1 MREEGVTMLYTFP
14 DYYSEFQ
21 CIAGDCEDTCCAGWQ
36 IVIDTKTLKKY
47 GNAMLTTGGDIS
59 HRLLT
64 SIQWWNRTFRRT
76 ADGRCAFLNQKNL
89 CDLYKELGEKSLC
102 KTCKLYPRHIEEFEG
117 IREVTL
123 SFSCPEVARIVMN
136 HQEPVVFV
144 EYEEE
149 GDESYDDYDPFLYF
163 ILADTRTALLNMA
176 QNRDIPIPVRLL
188 LMEGLAHDIQRRIN
202 DSHLFSCE
210 ELMDRYAGD
219 RAIAFFEKKWED
231 QKKDAVCRIK
241 DYKKTRRLFR
251 KLHDLELLRDEWED
265 FICEA
270 EVLLFKNNPENGFEK
285 HEVLSRDFD
294 HYVKEH
300 FPQWEIQQ
308 EQILVYFISTYFC
321 GAVYDG
327 EALNKANLAFVSL
340 RLIREILIARWIK
353 NDRSLT
359 TEDVVEIVYR
369 YSRELEHSDPNLEDV
384 ETWR

>member
-1 MREEGVTMLYTFP
+1 MLYTFP

-36 IVIDTKTLKKY
+36 IVIDAKTLKKY
-47 GNAMLTTGGDIS
+47 GNAMFTAGGDIS
-59 HRLLT
+59 HRLFT

-76 ADGRCAFLNQKNL
+76 ADGRCAFLNQENL
-89 CDLYKELGEKSLC
+89 CDIYRELGEKSLC

-136 HQEPVVFV
+136 REEPVIFL
-144 EYEEE
+144 EYEQE

-176 QNRDIPIPVRLL
+176 QNRDLPIPVRLL
-188 LMEGLAHDIQRRIN
+188 LMEGLVHDIQRRIN
-202 DSHLFSCE
+202 DSQLFSCE

-219 RAIAFFEKKWED
+219 RALAFFERKWED

-265 FICEA
+265 FICES
-270 EVLLFKNNPENGFEK
+270 EVLLFKNNLENGFEK
-285 HEVLSRDFD
+285 HEMLSRDFD
-294 HYVKEH
+294 NYVKEH
-300 FPQWEIQQ
+300 FPQLEVQQ

-327 EALNKANLAFVSL
+327 EALNKANIAFVSL
-340 RLIREILIARWIK
+340 RLIREFLMARWVK
-353 NDRSLT
+353 NEKNLT
-359 TEDVVEIVYR
+359 NEDVVEIVYR